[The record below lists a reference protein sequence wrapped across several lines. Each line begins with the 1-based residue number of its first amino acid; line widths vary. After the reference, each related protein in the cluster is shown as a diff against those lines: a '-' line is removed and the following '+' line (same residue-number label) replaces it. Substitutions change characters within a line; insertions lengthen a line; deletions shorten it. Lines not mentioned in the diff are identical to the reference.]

1 MIHLKECAT
10 MSNRRWGAAALLA
23 AMLGLL
29 ALMLSGTVRV
39 GAYQEVDRAKLRD
52 KPRPGGKETPAERRA
67 DEAALRKTGEA
78 FSQAFNKGNLDALA
92 AFWTEDAEFIRESG
106 KTYHGREAIRSL
118 LKASLAENKGSKQSI
133 KATSIRF
140 IRPDVVSAEGLVTIT
155 TPDGE
160 VDTGRFASIWVKRD
174 GKWLINSLRD
184 LPDTTDDD
192 RPEATTRL
200 KQLAWMVGEWQERE
214 AKGQVTMS
222 VRWGP
227 NQTYLIQRFTVK
239 QADGKEIQTTQFIGW
254 DPREERLRTWLFDSS
269 GGFAGAFWTR
279 SGNSWEAESEGVTAE
294 GQAITSVDTWKY
306 VDANTAEWTSRE
318 READEA
324 PLPDLRVTFVRTNKG
339 S

>member
-1 MIHLKECAT
+1 
-10 MSNRRWGAAALLA
+10 
-23 AMLGLL
+23 
-29 ALMLSGTVRV
+29 
-39 GAYQEVDRAKLRD
+39 
-52 KPRPGGKETPAERRA
+52 
-67 DEAALRKTGEA
+67 
-78 FSQAFNKGNLDALA
+78 
-92 AFWTEDAEFIRESG
+92 
-106 KTYHGREAIRSL
+106 
-118 LKASLAENKGSKQSI
+118 
-133 KATSIRF
+133 
-140 IRPDVVSAEGLVTIT
+140 
-155 TPDGE
+155 
-160 VDTGRFASIWVKRD
+160 
-174 GKWLINSLRD
+174 
-184 LPDTTDDD
+184 
-192 RPEATTRL
+192 
-200 KQLAWMVGEWQERE
+200 
-214 AKGQVTMS
+214 MS